1 MWYQRTQKLKMI
13 TIFKTKLPLR
23 KFTTELNVS
32 TFLVEKYIRQRAT
45 GNVTKNT
52 YIPDI
57 LWVIEMSAEMGKLI
71 FLRSI

>member
-45 GNVTKNT
+45 GNVIKNT

-57 LWVIEMSAEMGKLI
+57 LCVIEISAETGKLI
-71 FLRSI
+71 FRRSI

>member
-1 MWYQRTQKLKMI
+1 MI

-23 KFTTELNVS
+23 KFTNELNVF
-32 TFLVEKYIRQRAT
+32 TFLVEKYIKHRAT

-57 LWVIEMSAEMGKLI
+57 LCVIEMSAETGKLI
-71 FLRSI
+71 FRRSI